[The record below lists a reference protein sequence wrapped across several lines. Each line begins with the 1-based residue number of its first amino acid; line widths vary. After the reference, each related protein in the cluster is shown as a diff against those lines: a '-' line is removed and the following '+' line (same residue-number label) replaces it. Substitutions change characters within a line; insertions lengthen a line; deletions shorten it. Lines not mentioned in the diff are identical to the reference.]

1 VIHLDTHVVIWLAER
16 RRSSLSRVA
25 RRIIERDELAIS
37 PMVALELETLHA
49 VGRLKSEP
57 DQVLD
62 VAERAFSVARSPAG
76 FNDVVE
82 AARIFAWT
90 RDPFDRLIVANAI
103 ADGVR
108 LLTADGNIQRHF
120 SGAVW

>member
-1 VIHLDTHVVIWLAER
+1 
-16 RRSSLSRVA
+16 
-25 RRIIERDELAIS
+25 
-37 PMVALELETLHA
+37 MVAMELETLHA

-57 DQVLD
+57 DRVLD

-82 AARIFAWT
+82 AARTFAWT

-108 LLTADGNIQRHF
+108 LLTADGNIRRHF